1 MSRLLCYLVEHNY
14 YKKYRIKAGKS
25 DRRTHAEAAG
35 IDTRAIREGLAGFMT
50 ERVFLSRVELPPTLE
65 RIWKK
70 DFRTPGKSTG
80 EYLPRFALA

>member
-1 MSRLLCYLVEHNY
+1 
-14 YKKYRIKAGKS
+14 
-25 DRRTHAEAAG
+25 
-35 IDTRAIREGLAGFMT
+35 MT